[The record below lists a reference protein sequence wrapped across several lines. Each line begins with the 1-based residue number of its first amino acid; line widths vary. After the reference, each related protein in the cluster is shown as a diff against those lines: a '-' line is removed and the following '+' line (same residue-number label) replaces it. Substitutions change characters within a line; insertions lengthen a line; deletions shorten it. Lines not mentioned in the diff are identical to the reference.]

1 MDMDK
6 ILVVE
11 DEENIRSFIEINLT
25 VNKFYVKEAS
35 CGAEAFNA
43 LENEQ
48 FDIVVL
54 DLMLPDISGFKI
66 CEKIREK
73 YPKTAVIMLTAKNQ
87 DTDKIM
93 GLESGAD
100 DYMVKPFNP
109 TELVWRIKALLRR
122 IKDVEK
128 ENNDILRANELCLDK
143 RSKKFFKNDKEI
155 RLTLKEMNIME
166 LFMSNVGKAFS
177 RNELLDK
184 IWGENFYGDVKTVDV
199 HIRRLRE
206 KVEDKPSKPEYIE
219 TLWGFGYRM
228 KEL

>member
-1 MDMDK
+1 MDK

-35 CGAEAFNA
+35 CGAEAFKA
-43 LENEQ
+43 LESET

-54 DLMLPDISGFKI
+54 DIMLPDISGFKI
-66 CEKIREK
+66 CERIRE
-73 YPKTAVIMLTAKNQ
+73 YPKIAVIMLTAKNQ
-87 DTDKIM
+87 DIDKIM

-122 IKDVEK
+122 IKGVEK
-128 ENNDILRANELCLDK
+128 EDSYILKIDELSLDK
-143 RSKKFFKNDKEI
+143 RAKKFFKKDREI
-155 RLTLKEMNIME
+155 KLTLKEMNIME
-166 LFMSNVGKAFS
+166 LFMTNVGKAFS
-177 RNELLDK
+177 RDELLDK

-206 KVEDKPSKPEYIE
+206 KVEDNPSKPEYIE

-228 KEL
+228 REL

>member
-1 MDMDK
+1 MDK

-35 CGAEAFNA
+35 CGAEAFKA
-43 LENEQ
+43 LESET

-54 DLMLPDISGFKI
+54 DIMLPDISGFKI
-66 CEKIREK
+66 CERIREE
-73 YPKTAVIMLTAKNQ
+73 YPKIAVIMLTAKNQ
-87 DTDKIM
+87 DIDKIM

-122 IKDVEK
+122 IKGVEK
-128 ENNDILRANELCLDK
+128 EDSYILKIDELSLDK
-143 RSKKFFKNDKEI
+143 RAKKFFKKDREI
-155 RLTLKEMNIME
+155 KLTLKEMNIME
-166 LFMSNVGKAFS
+166 LFMTNVGKAFS
-177 RNELLDK
+177 RDELLDK

-206 KVEDKPSKPEYIE
+206 KVEDNPSKPEYIE

-228 KEL
+228 REL